1 MLEDCTDVCS
11 KAFIYKYFI
20 DLYRIIYGRICGVLA
35 IKLSSS
41 KRSEQ
46 YANVLNWKQLGM
58 KLHTSFAGRRAWR
71 HIRAKAQAGEQREQ
85 LSIFRA
91 TQFHKWKPSHETLA
105 SKRLPH
111 DGCAVCGPL
120 VGSIRKHQIDDIKHM
135 HAFAGDFKHRCG
147 WFIDVLP
154 LFQAN
159 TQKPVWDE
167 LRHEAR
173 SAFQA
178 GWADYHSIL
187 RKILGFGCRFAP
199 RRVRTERTWNNE
211 GLSANWVQTANWFQI
226 CSNDGCNLYQLIP
239 IILQSRGA
247 YDSHKM
253 SQHRH
258 NQWLCPSKNLIPV
271 LSFGEI
277 QRKVWTALSPRDGN
291 FLEAVLRDATSSLAR
306 VLMDLQHAAK
316 TFWEQ
321 SFQGSSCF
329 KYVQVIT
336 NDPRRGQFH

>member
-1 MLEDCTDVCS
+1 
-11 KAFIYKYFI
+11 
-20 DLYRIIYGRICGVLA
+20 
-35 IKLSSS
+35 
-41 KRSEQ
+41 
-46 YANVLNWKQLGM
+46 M

-91 TQFHKWKPSHETLA
+91 TQFHTWKPSHETLA

-120 VGSIRKHQIDDIKHM
+120 VGSIRKHQIDDIKNM

-159 TQKPVWDE
+159 TQNLCEMSWGMRPGPLSKLAGLIIIRSCERYSASDVDLHHVVYVLKE
-167 LRHEAR
+167 HETTKA
-173 SAFQA
+173 
-178 GWADYHSIL
+178 
-187 RKILGFGCRFAP
+187 
-199 RRVRTERTWNNE
+199 
-211 GLSANWVQTANWFQI
+211 WVQTECKQQTDFKQVQMMAATYTNLSPLYSRVVGLRI
-226 CSNDGCNLYQLIP
+226 VTRCHNTDIINDYV
-239 IILQSRGA
+239 
-247 YDSHKM
+247 H
-253 SQHRH
+253 
-258 NQWLCPSKNLIPV
+258 LIPV

-291 FLEAVLRDATSSLAR
+291 FLEGVLRDATSSLAR